1 MSMKTELTKSLEKL
15 GLNEKEAK
23 IYLAG
28 LGLNKFSVMT
38 ISEKTGI
45 KRPTCYLILEDLKKK
60 GLITTFPKAKKVLY
74 VAEHP
79 NTLLKNTEGAYN
91 LAKQLMPELQN
102 LIGSG
107 SEKPI
112 LKVYVG
118 QKGIQNIFEDM
129 LSEGKD
135 FYYITS
141 VSDLVESVGQEFLDD
156 WINKRIAKGMKSTSV
171 RIKEGETNYKLY
183 GDAPGNLRTVRYA
196 PKGFKMPYT
205 MYIYGNKVSFVSK
218 NKELF
223 GFIIESSDMSASMQ
237 ALFDIVWSVSSE
249 KIK

>member
-1 MSMKTELTKSLEKL
+1 MTAELIKSLEKL
-15 GLNEKEAK
+15 GLSEKESK
-23 IYLAG
+23 IYIAG
-28 LGLNKFSVMT
+28 LELGKFSVVA
-38 ISEKTGI
+38 ISENTGI

-79 NTLLKNTEGAYN
+79 NNLLKSTESSFN

-107 SEKPI
+107 SQKPI

-118 QKGIQNIFEDM
+118 QKGIQNIFEEI

-135 FYYITS
+135 FYYIIS
-141 VSDLVESVGQEFLDD
+141 VKDLVESVGQEFLDA
-156 WINKRIAKGMKSTSV
+156 WIEKRIAKGMKSISV
-171 RIKEGETNYKLY
+171 RIQEGETEKELY
-183 GDAPGNLRTVRYA
+183 GDAPGNLRTLRYA
-196 PKGFKMPYT
+196 PNGFKMPYT
-205 MYIYGNKVSFVSK
+205 IYIFGNKVAFVSK

-223 GFIIESSDMSASMQ
+223 GFIIESNDMAISMK
-237 ALFDIVWSVSSE
+237 ALFDVVWGISKE
-249 KIK
+249 K